1 MPLIVDRQGDDTFRV
16 DTVVVPDG
24 MSCYI
29 GILFAIVLYTG
40 CKIIKRSKFI
50 SLSEVDLNS
59 GHENNYSIDVYF

>member
-1 MPLIVDRQGDDTFRV
+1 MPLIVDRQGYDTFRA

-24 MSCYI
+24 ISCYI
-29 GILFAIVLYTG
+29 VILFAIVLYTG